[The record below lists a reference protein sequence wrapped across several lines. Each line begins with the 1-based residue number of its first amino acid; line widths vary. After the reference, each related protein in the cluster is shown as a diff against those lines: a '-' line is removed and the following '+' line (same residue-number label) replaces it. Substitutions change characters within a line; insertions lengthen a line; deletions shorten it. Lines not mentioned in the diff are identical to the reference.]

1 MEKVGRLLCNIIHYK
16 IIEKVAVLVG
26 QVPKNSYLVPGAAGV
41 GKNFSSVKSI
51 SRKFSGK

>member
-26 QVPKNSYLVPGAAGV
+26 QVPKNSYLVVPGAGLR
-41 GKNFSSVKSI
+41 KKFSSVKSI